1 MDIFFVRLGR
11 GRSPRPGVTQPSP
24 ARVKTVSKS
33 KNSPAN
39 VSTPPSSTPSPQMC
53 RVSSA
58 KDAASSG
65 KCSTRSPSRIVQPK
79 RYSIACTPSAA
90 GGGAAAKAAP
100 ATTPTGGRARTPNSR
115 AGSSATAPN
124 TPKRQSV
131 TPSSR

>member
-1 MDIFFVRLGR
+1 MAILFIRLGR

-24 ARVKTVSKS
+24 VRVKTVSQS

-39 VSTPPSSTPSPQMC
+39 LSTPPSSTPSPQMC

-79 RYSIACTPSAA
+79 RYSIACTPSAP
-90 GGGAAAKAAP
+90 GGAAAKAAP

-115 AGSSATAPN
+115 AGSAATAPN